1 MNTVKVGDKFED
13 KSYRLIER
21 AIENDELGISKSSAK
36 VFKKKGYYSSKREKK
51 IIFDLSIE
59 IWPKD
64 AKRYSFLFLIE
75 CKSSNSKKVP
85 VDDVEE
91 FWAKVDQVAGKNVK
105 GVMISDN
112 SFQKGGLTFAKNT
125 GMMLI
130 EVDSEN
136 NHKIILHRTDKE
148 KDKKDKKNSIEEI
161 FSKFIQKTLGLK
173 KVKGLKKLS
182 ANQIENLATPIL
194 DKYNKLHS
202 AIEIDSFIEH
212 LKNEYKLTFDFS
224 KNLETV
230 NGKQIAG
237 FYDVEK
243 KQILIDRSIVGTE
256 KFPFVL
262 GHELGHFFLHSKLK
276 INQERYNDFEDSH
289 YDFFADRHL
298 LNNDKNWIE
307 WQANKFA
314 IALFLPK
321 LLFLPHLIAYRT
333 SIGINR
339 PYHIYL
345 DEQKIN
351 QQDYY
356 KTVDYLSDYFGI
368 SKTSVKFRIEELQLI
383 TYAKPK
389 DDLRNVIRRAFYE

>member
-1 MNTVKVGDKFED
+1 MNTVKIGDKFED
-13 KSYRLIER
+13 KSYRLIEK
-21 AIENDELGISKSSAK
+21 AIENEEFGISKSSAK
-36 VFKKKGYYSSKREKK
+36 VFRKKGYYSAKREKN

-59 IWPKD
+59 IWPKK
-64 AKRYSFLFLIE
+64 AQQYSFLFLIE

-112 SFQKGGLTFAKNT
+112 SFQEGGLTFAKNT

-130 EVDSEN
+130 EVDNDN

-148 KDKKDKKNSIEEI
+148 KNEKDAKKSIEDI
-161 FSKFIQKTLGLK
+161 FSIFIQKTLGFK

-182 ANQIENLATPIL
+182 ANQIEKLTTPIL
-194 DKYNKLHS
+194 DKYNQLRS
-202 AIEIDSFIEH
+202 GIEIDNFLKH
-212 LKNEYKLTFDFS
+212 LEKEYNLKFDFS
-224 KNLETV
+224 KKLETV

-243 KQILIDRSIVGTE
+243 KQILIDKSIVATE

-289 YDFFADRHL
+289 YIFFSDRHL
-298 LNNDKNWIE
+298 LTNDKNWIE

-333 SIGINR
+333 SIGISR

-368 SKTSVKFRIEELQLI
+368 SKTSVKYRIEELELI
-383 TYAKPK
+383 TYTKPK

>member
-13 KSYRLIER
+13 KSYRLIEK

-36 VFKKKGYYSSKREKK
+36 VFKQKGYYSSKREKE
-51 IIFDLSIE
+51 ITFDLSIE

-130 EVDSEN
+130 EVDKED

-161 FSKFIQKTLGLK
+161 FLKFIQKTLGLK

-212 LKNEYKLTFDFS
+212 LKKEYKLTFDFS

-230 NGKQIAG
+230 NGKQIVG

-243 KQILIDRSIVGTE
+243 KQILIDNSIVGTE
-256 KFPFVL
+256 KFPFVF

-276 INQERYNDFEDSH
+276 MNQERYNDFEDSH

-298 LNNDKNWIE
+298 LTNDKNWIE

-314 IALFLPK
+314 VALFLPK
-321 LLFLPHLIAYRT
+321 LLFLLHLIAYRT
-333 SIGINR
+333 SIGISR

-368 SKTSVKFRIEELQLI
+368 SKTSVKYRIEELELI